1 MADRSLAHKLGVG
14 PDMTF
19 SLVHAEPTFS
29 LDLPP
34 SVVIRHNARG
44 RAQVVLAFFTRA
56 ARLESE
62 LDRLARIIFPSGSL
76 WIAWPKRTSG
86 RPTDLSDHVVRAA
99 ALARG
104 LVDNKVCAVD
114 DTWSA
119 LRLVWRVELRNE
131 RD

>member
-19 SLVHAEPTFS
+19 SLVHVEPAFS
-29 LDLPP
+29 LELPP
-34 SVVIRHNARG
+34 SVLVRHSARG
-44 RAQVVLAFFTRA
+44 SAHVVLAFFIRA
-56 ARLESE
+56 VRLESE
-62 LDRLARIIFPSGSL
+62 LDHLARMIFPSGSL
-76 WIAWPKRTSG
+76 WVAWPKRTSG

-104 LVDNKVCAVD
+104 LVDNKVCALD

-119 LRLVWRVELRNE
+119 LRLVWRVEMRK
-131 RD
+131 

>member
-14 PDMTF
+14 PDTTF

-29 LDLPP
+29 LELPP
-34 SVVIRHNARG
+34 SVLIRRRARG
-44 RAQVVLAFFTRA
+44 SADVVLAFTRA

-62 LDRLARIIFPSGSL
+62 LDHLARMVFPSGSL
-76 WIAWPKRTSG
+76 WVAWPKRASG

-119 LRLVWRVELRNE
+119 LRLVWRVELRN
-131 RD
+131 

>member
-14 PDMTF
+14 PDTTF

-29 LDLPP
+29 LELPP
-34 SVVIRHNARG
+34 SVLIRRRARG
-44 RAQVVLAFFTRA
+44 SADVVLAFFTRG

-62 LDRLARIIFPSGSL
+62 LDHLARMVFPSGSL
-76 WIAWPKRTSG
+76 WVAWPKRASG

-119 LRLVWRVELRNE
+119 LRLVWRVELRN
-131 RD
+131 